1 MPTTCPFGYS
11 GTKKKKKH
19 LTNLEIHSWSK
30 NTKKKNT
37 PPFCHKRTK
46 GKQSNREKPLVFKKI
61 HKVSEK
67 KKLFSKQ
74 QPRTNKRVIKT

>member
-30 NTKKKNT
+30 NTKKK
-37 PPFCHKRTK
+37 
-46 GKQSNREKPLVFKKI
+46 KKI
-61 HKVSEK
+61 LP
-67 KKLFSKQ
+67 LF
-74 QPRTNKRVIKT
+74 VIKGQRVNKVIEKSHWYLKKYTKSRKRKNCSQNNNQEQIRE